1 MGVGSLRYPGGEEAN
16 TYEWAP
22 PPYTAASKPD
32 PVLTT
37 TAGEPGGDFLF
48 YERSSRSFQS
58 PVMDFDGLMRVAA
71 ALNTSGTFVV
81 LNHDSMNVAGNLGD
95 PAWGYTQLRAA
106 ALAWASYISRMAYPV
121 RSVYSRGRETAS
133 AGVSC

>member
-1 MGVGSLRYPGGEEAN
+1 MGVSSLRYPGGEEAN

-22 PPYTAASKPD
+22 LPYTDATKPS

-48 YERSSRSFQS
+48 YERASHSFQS
-58 PVMDFDGLMRVAA
+58 PPMDFDSLMRVAA
-71 ALNTSGTFVV
+71 ALNTSGTYIV
-81 LNHDSMNVAGNLGD
+81 LNHDSVNVPGKLGD

-106 ALAWASYISRMAYPV
+106 ALAWAAYIARMAYPV
-121 RSVYSRGRETAS
+121 GCAALTVRG
-133 AGVSC
+133 CLCC